1 MDKTIYVDQE
11 TLVFS
16 YLDRLRESGTVNMFG
31 AGVYVEDVFDLRK
44 FEAKGLLI
52 KWMTTFDERHPSPSG
67 MTGGM
72 TP

>member
-1 MDKTIYVDQE
+1 MDKTIYTDQE

-16 YLDRLRESGTVNMFG
+16 YLDRLRESGVVNMFG

-52 KWMTTFDERHPSPSG
+52 KWMSTFDERHPLDN
-67 MTGGM
+67 
-72 TP
+72 

>member
-1 MDKTIYVDQE
+1 MDKTIYIDLE
-11 TLVFS
+11 TQVFL
-16 YLDRLRESGTVNMFG
+16 YLDRLRESGIVNMFG

-52 KWMTTFDERHPSPSG
+52 KWMTTFDERHPYPSG